1 MTQEPVSPSDGD
13 SIDSDRPTARDPEGD
28 AAVAER
34 IEEIPAADGAQV
46 LESLPTQ
53 EAADVAEYLDPDT
66 AARIFEEMD
75 PTRAAEVLTGME
87 APEASMV
94 VSAMHSDDRVDVLE
108 YLPES
113 VHDAIVE
120 ELTQAEADDVRN
132 LEQYAP
138 DTAGGIMTT
147 EVTALTEHLTVE
159 QAIAVLRRLNEQFS
173 QMFYVYVVDQR
184 RHLLGVLSMRD
195 LVFQRPEKRLS
206 QIMQS
211 EVTRVLVSMDQ
222 EQVARVMRRS
232 NYLAV
237 PVVNDQNRLLG
248 IITLDDVMDVI
259 TEEATEDVQKMVGA
273 GADERLSSP
282 WQFSFKKRVWWL
294 EVNLATAFLAAAV
307 VAKFDSVIAALPI
320 LAAYQTIV
328 SGMGGN
334 ASAQAMAV
342 SIRGIALGE
351 VDQKMLRGILYR
363 ELIVGVL
370 TGIAIGITTWIC
382 ALFGVFN
389 YHHHAFM
396 LVFVVCLALA
406 LNHINACITGVAIP
420 FVMKWMGFDPAQSAT
435 IFATTFTDCGGFFLT
450 LYLAKVFMHWLV

>member
-1 MTQEPVSPSDGD
+1 MMDKSLSSFNDD
-13 SIDSDRPTARDPEGD
+13 SVDDAAATRPPDAD

-34 IEEIPAADGAQV
+34 IEDIPAADGAEV
-46 LESLPTQ
+46 LENLSPR
-53 EAADVAEYLDPDT
+53 EAAGVAEYLDPDT
-66 AARIFEEMD
+66 AARIFAEMD
-75 PTRAAEVLTGME
+75 PPRAAEVLTGME

-108 YLPES
+108 YLPAG
-113 VHDAIVE
+113 VHDAIIE
-120 ELTQAEADDVRN
+120 ELTPADAEDVRN

-147 EVTALTEHLTVE
+147 EVTALVDHLTVE
-159 QAIAVLRRLNEQFS
+159 QAIAQLRRLNEQLS
-173 QMFYVYVVDQR
+173 QMLYVYVIDQR

-195 LVFQRPEKRLS
+195 LILRGPEKRLA

-211 EVTRVLVSMDQ
+211 EVTRVPATMDQ

-237 PVVNDQNRLLG
+237 PVVDDQNRLLG

-370 TGIAIGITTWIC
+370 TGIAIGVTTWIC
-382 ALFGVFN
+382 ALCGAFN
-389 YHHHAFM
+389 YHQHAFM
-396 LVFVVCLALA
+396 LGLVVCMALA
-406 LNHINACITGVAIP
+406 LNHVNACLTGVAIP
-420 FVMKWMGFDPAQSAT
+420 FVMKWFGFDPAQSAT

-450 LYLAKVFMHWLV
+450 LYLAKVFMHWLI